1 MRKLLFTL
9 LTLLFLTPL
18 AKAEDAGL
26 WDNFGDINIYQSDE
40 QTAVSDEQFNKTV
53 DTVKEKQKKRGL
65 FAPKEPKKMKGKSYQ
80 ESNETE
86 FLNNIKIETP
96 ILRIPYELQTTN
108 GTTIPIGHYQAVF
121 EKDNNGF
128 MTMKL
133 YQAHTLVAQL
143 PAQETEEDLYD
154 EHINYLTLEDFSE
167 TKVKINYGSIDFNA
181 FAIVDKK

>member
-1 MRKLLFTL
+1 MKKLLFTL

-108 GTTIPIGHYQAVF
+108 GTIIPIGHYQAVF